1 MLKAEYLGT
10 GIYIDK
16 FKRLDE
22 RQILVTA
29 YPYRTRQNVL
39 NELVAN
45 IVVGD
50 GFPCSC
56 KEIEVVLKQVLN
68 ELPDNYN
75 TFTSKNSRLCIKL
88 TW

>member
-10 GIYIDK
+10 GIHIDK
-16 FKRLDE
+16 FKHLDE

-50 GFPCSC
+50 GFPCNY
-56 KEIEVVLKQVLN
+56 KELEIVLKQVLN

-75 TFTSKNSRLCIKL
+75 TFTDKNSRLCIKL
-88 TW
+88 SW